1 MSATARVV
9 EAPAALRTEVVRD
22 AAGLLRLRAEWSA
35 LCSEARSGSLFL
47 SPEWLVPWWEHFGEG
62 REPSCIALF
71 ERERLV
77 GFLPLF
83 TEPVRIAGMPARR
96 VAFLGDGATGCD
108 YLDVLAAPGREAEV
122 RAAALEALGRLPW
135 DVCDLDGLLR
145 DSSTALHLAQLF
157 PNGRAV
163 RSSTAGLGGAPA
175 DVVRDARLRFVCPH
189 IPLVG
194 SYQDYLQGLGR
205 RENLRRREKWL
216 LRQPGVSIE
225 AAPRALGGRGWL
237 GRARGRAARGVPSR
251 GRAGARGARL
261 APPVHALCGAAAGRL
276 GLRRRPPRE
285 VPLLPVG
292 IRPRLGVEE
301 RGPGAA
307 RAHGAGRVR

>member
-1 MSATARVV
+1 VSATARVV

-108 YLDVLAAPGREAEV
+108 YLDVLAAPGRDLPSARVLTAAE
-122 RAAALEALGRLPW
+122 
-135 DVCDLDGLLR
+135 
-145 DSSTALHLAQLF
+145 
-157 PNGRAV
+157 
-163 RSSTAGLGGAPA
+163 LGGAFGRERIVHVA
-175 DVVRDARLRFVCPH
+175 VAGG
-189 IPLVG
+189 PLCRG
-194 SYQDYLQGLGR
+194 LQID
-205 RENLRRREKWL
+205 LRR
-216 LRQPGVSIE
+216 
-225 AAPRALGGRGWL
+225 
-237 GRARGRAARGVPSR
+237 
-251 GRAGARGARL
+251 L
-261 APPVHALCGAAAGRL
+261 A
-276 GLRRRPPRE
+276 GLRADAA
-285 VPLLPVG
+285 
-292 IRPRLGVEE
+292 VEYGMDFAPA
-301 RGPGAA
+301 GPASQDGGTE
-307 RAHGAGRVR
+307 AHD